1 LHLPV
6 CKRND
11 CHEKQA
17 AKLSVTAVAAS
28 EVSLKDDG
36 GVVQLESGKDLPN
49 TCNAD
54 IQLSLPNIKLK
65 KQI

>member
-1 LHLPV
+1 LS
-6 CKRND
+6 CKAG
-11 CHEKQA
+11 CQA
-17 AKLSVTAVAAS
+17 ARDRCRRVKDLI
-28 EVSLKDDG
+28 EDDG

>member
-1 LHLPV
+1 V
-6 CKRND
+6 N
-11 CHEKQA
+11 
-17 AKLSVTAVAAS
+17 AVAAS
-28 EVSLKDDG
+28 EVSLKDAG
-36 GVVQLESGKDLPN
+36 GFVQLESGKDLPN

>member
-1 LHLPV
+1 MLY
-6 CKRND
+6 
-11 CHEKQA
+11 
-17 AKLSVTAVAAS
+17 VTAVAAS